1 MVVAIGAQE
10 SAENAE
16 HKEIPGEER
25 KGPRGLAGRGPPEIS
40 LPSPS
45 KVNDVTVPQM
55 PQLYPVSMAP
65 LPGAGQVAPGPE
77 MIQEN
82 SYPVMRPFHVVAF
95 SFLQNLFS
103 LQGGG
108 GTSGAGKKL
117 SMVTRTALSYPPN
130 QHNHSQRCLLLAKVC
145 PTIFRVP
152 KPIQRTPRTQF
163 PQGTRHPLS
172 GNVFSEAQVSC
183 PTPTP
188 H

>member
-117 SMVTRTALSYPPN
+117 SMVTRTALSYPP
-130 QHNHSQRCLLLAKVC
+130 S
-145 PTIFRVP
+145 VP
-152 KPIQRTPRTQF
+152 QSTQSLTEVPAPGKSLSNYLQG
-163 PQGTRHPLS
+163 PQTHPENPKDTVPS
-172 GNVFSEAQVSC
+172 GNSSSTLRECVQ
-183 PTPTP
+183 
-188 H
+188 